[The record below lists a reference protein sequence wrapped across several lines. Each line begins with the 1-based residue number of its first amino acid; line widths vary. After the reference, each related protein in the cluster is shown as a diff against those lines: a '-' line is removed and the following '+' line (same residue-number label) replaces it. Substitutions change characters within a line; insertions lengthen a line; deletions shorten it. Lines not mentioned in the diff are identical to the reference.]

1 MASSDKLCLKWN
13 EFQNNVVSTFH
24 DLRRD
29 TDFSDVTLVCEEDQQ
44 IEVHRNILASTS
56 TFFNTV
62 LKMNKHSHPMI
73 YMRGVK
79 AKDLDAI
86 VDFIYLG
93 EANVYQD
100 NLEGFLALAK
110 ELQLQGL
117 TGSSNYNADNT
128 EEAMDNQTKPNQTKP
143 NHHMERTPNASTNP
157 NIANV
162 MVQPAAFASVA
173 HMLERSAQLNTL
185 ATVPRY
191 AQGSSTLSVQ
201 PETSPELMVQ
211 TAEARKPAI
220 DETNIESNGG
230 SVTKPN
236 QSEIGRKE
244 KLPLRVTSP
253 EAPKPPATAVLQCQL
268 CPSGREFR
276 SRGELRL
283 HYSRHYKSILGKLY
297 DDKVKDSNK
306 CFICNNVWEDIGD
319 KLS

>member
-128 EEAMDNQTKPNQTKP
+128 EEAMDNQTKPNQTITWKE
-143 NHHMERTPNASTNP
+143 H
-157 NIANV
+157 
-162 MVQPAAFASVA
+162 
-173 HMLERSAQLNTL
+173 
-185 ATVPRY
+185 
-191 AQGSSTLSVQ
+191 
-201 PETSPELMVQ
+201 Q
-211 TAEARKPAI
+211 T
-220 DETNIESNGG
+220 
-230 SVTKPN
+230 
-236 QSEIGRKE
+236 
-244 KLPLRVTSP
+244 LPLTP
-253 EAPKPPATAVLQCQL
+253 T
-268 CPSGREFR
+268 
-276 SRGELRL
+276 
-283 HYSRHYKSILGKLY
+283 
-297 DDKVKDSNK
+297 
-306 CFICNNVWEDIGD
+306 
-319 KLS
+319 